1 MAMAGRP
8 KSDRNHRPHHVRLRL
23 PLLLVFT
30 VLLALGGIVTWSAF
44 AEIDRVVRAAGRV
57 VPSEMPQFVQH
68 LEGGVVSQVFVLE
81 GDRVAKGEAIA
92 SISDIQAEAVVN
104 ERRFRVA
111 ALKAEAH
118 RLEAETRREAPDW
131 SAFLGEAAQSAP
143 ERSAPEPSASE
154 HAAPEQSGFA
164 QREQELFEARASTLD
179 LSLASIEA
187 QLSQRLAQLNEV
199 SERILALE
207 GELVIAE
214 QQMAVVQEMVDKE
227 AGSRL
232 ELLEAMGRVA
242 QFKSQLSD
250 MKASQPRVGY
260 EIEELRNRKAQL
272 LAEFREGAL
281 LRLAEVRLEID
292 KLSEEIA
299 AAADRLKR
307 TVVVS
312 PSDGVV
318 NRVFTRTV
326 GGVVRPG
333 EPIAEITPDS
343 SNLVVEGWIDP
354 TERASVLPE
363 LRAIVRITAYDFA
376 VYGSLAGKVQEVSAD
391 TVESEGGQR
400 QYRVRVLI
408 DPASYERFGQP
419 VTAGMVATADV
430 VIGRRTVLQY
440 LTSPLTRGLE
450 TALRDRK

>member
-30 VLLALGGIVTWSAF
+30 VLLALAGIVTWSAF

-131 SAFLGEAAQSAP
+131 TAFLGEAAQSAP
-143 ERSAPEPSASE
+143 ERSAPEQ
-154 HAAPEQSGFA
+154 AAPEQSGFA

-207 GELVIAE
+207 RELVIAE

>member
-1 MAMAGRP
+1 MGGRP
-8 KSDRNHRPHHVRLRL
+8 KSDRIHRPHHVRLRL
-23 PLLLVFT
+23 PLLIVVT
-30 VLLALGGIVTWSAF
+30 VILAMAGIVTWSAF
-44 AEIDRVVRAAGRV
+44 AEIDRVVRASGRV

-68 LEGGVVSQVFVLE
+68 LEGGVVSRVFVSE
-81 GDRVAKGEAIA
+81 GDRVAKGTAIA
-92 SISDIQAEAVVN
+92 NISDVQAEAVVN
-104 ERRFRVA
+104 ERRLRVG

-118 RLEAETRREAPDW
+118 RLEAETQNAVPDW
-131 SAFLGEAAQSAP
+131 GAFLDQAGQSRP
-143 ERSAPEPSASE
+143 ERAVSGRVGSGRAGSE
-154 HAAPEQSGFA
+154 LSEFA
-164 QREQELFEARASTLD
+164 QREQVLFEARASTLE
-179 LSLASIEA
+179 LTLASIEA
-187 QLSQRLAQLNEV
+187 QLSQKLAQLNEV

-214 QQMAVVQEMVDKE
+214 QQLAVVQEMVDKE

-250 MKASQPRVGY
+250 LQASQPRIGY
-260 EIEELRNRKAQL
+260 EIEELRNRKAEL
-272 LAEFREGAL
+272 RAEFREGAL

-299 AAADRLKR
+299 AAADRLQR
-307 TVVVS
+307 TMVVS
-312 PSDGVV
+312 PADGVV

-343 SNLVVEGWIDP
+343 RNLVVEGWIDP
-354 TERASVLPE
+354 TERASVLPG

-376 VYGSLAGKVQEVSAD
+376 VYGSLTGEVREVSAD
-391 TVESEGGQR
+391 TVESEDGQR

-408 DPASYERFGQP
+408 DPESYAQFGQT
-419 VTAGMVATADV
+419 VTAGMVASADV

>member
-1 MAMAGRP
+1 MAGRP
-8 KSDRNHRPHHVRLRL
+8 KSDRIHRPHHVRLRL
-23 PLLLVFT
+23 PLLLVVT
-30 VLLALGGIVTWSAF
+30 VFLGLAGIVTWSAF
-44 AEIDRVVRAAGRV
+44 AEIDRVVRAGGRV

-68 LEGGVVSQVFVLE
+68 LEGGVVSKVFVLE
-81 GDRVAKGEAIA
+81 GDRVAKGAAIA
-92 SISDIQAEAVVN
+92 NISDVQAEAVVN

-118 RLEAETRREAPDW
+118 RLEAETRSETPDW
-131 SAFLGEAAQSAP
+131 TAFLGEAAQSAT
-143 ERSAPEPSASE
+143 EQS
-154 HAAPEQSGFA
+154 APEQSGFA
-164 QREQELFEARASTLD
+164 QREQELFEARTSTLD

-199 SERILALE
+199 SERIVALE

-250 MKASQPRVGY
+250 LKASQPRVGY

-272 LAEFREGAL
+272 RAEFREGAL

-292 KLSEEIA
+292 KLSEEIS
-299 AAADRLKR
+299 AAADRLQR

-354 TERASVLPE
+354 TERASVLPG

-376 VYGSLAGKVQEVSAD
+376 VYGSLTGKVQEVSAD